1 MPVSTRRALGA
12 ITEAA
17 RERGLPGDRP
27 RILRDA
33 TNVLVQL
40 EPAPVVARV
49 PITLARL
56 RPRAWFE
63 QEIGL
68 ARFLADAGA
77 PVAQPATDVDPG
89 PAEHH
94 GLLVTF
100 WQHVD
105 HDPARFAPELAGR
118 ALREL
123 HAALDDYGGALPGF
137 HRLDEVG
144 RLLRSL
150 RPSEAASEDD
160 LAALRTAHER
170 LVEPTEDGWRPL
182 HGDSHFN
189 NVLWTPEGPLWTDL
203 ENACRGPVE
212 YDLACLL
219 WRGVPGTAEAVAAYG
234 PYDAEVAARVEPFL
248 AVFLAAWTIAV
259 AERDPREGARA
270 EARRRIERATA
281 GVRRG

>member
-1 MPVSTRRALGA
+1 MAVSTSRALGA
-12 ITEAA
+12 ILEAA
-17 RERGLPGDRP
+17 RERGLPRDRP

-33 TNVLVQL
+33 TNVLVHL
-40 EPAPVVARV
+40 EPSPVVARV

-68 ARFLADAGA
+68 ARFLAEEGA
-77 PVAQPATDVDPG
+77 PVAAPSTDVDAG
-89 PAEHH
+89 PAEHG

-105 HDPARFAPELAGR
+105 HDPARFEPELAGR
-118 ALREL
+118 SLGRL
-123 HAALDDYGGALPGF
+123 HAALARYERPLPAF
-137 HRLDEVG
+137 HRLDEVS
-144 RLLRSL
+144 RLLDLL
-150 RPSEAASEDD
+150 RPSEWASADD
-160 LAALRTAHER
+160 LAALRTVHRR
-170 LVEPTEDGWRPL
+170 LAEPAGDGWRPL

-189 NVLWTPEGPLWTDL
+189 NVLWTPDGPLWTDL

-219 WRGVPGTAEAVAAYG
+219 WRDAPGTAEAVAAYG
-234 PYDAEVAARVEPFL
+234 PYDAGVAARVEPYL
-248 AVFLAAWTIAV
+248 ALFLAAWTIAV
-259 AERDPREGARA
+259 VERDPRAGARA

-281 GVRRG
+281 